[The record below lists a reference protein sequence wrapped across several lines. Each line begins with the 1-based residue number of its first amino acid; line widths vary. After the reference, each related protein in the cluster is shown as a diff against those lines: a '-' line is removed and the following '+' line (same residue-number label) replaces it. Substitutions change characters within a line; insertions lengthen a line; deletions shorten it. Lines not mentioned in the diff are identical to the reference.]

1 MISENDRWELLTIVQ
16 GELQSQLIISLL
28 EAHQVPI
35 ITAEEGSARAIGLY
49 NTPLANVA
57 IYVPKKDYELAWEL
71 LTTSGEPI
79 QGFLDDGSADEDDI
93 DDKANE

>member
-1 MISENDRWELLTIVQ
+1 LVY
-16 GELQSQLIISLL
+16 
-28 EAHQVPI
+28 
-35 ITAEEGSARAIGLY
+35 ITP
-49 NTPLANVA
+49 PLANVA

>member
-35 ITAEEGSARAIGLY
+35 ITAEEGSARHWFI
-49 NTPLANVA
+49 
-57 IYVPKKDYELAWEL
+57 
-71 LTTSGEPI
+71 
-79 QGFLDDGSADEDDI
+79 
-93 DDKANE
+93 